1 MKKYLDITTGK
12 LNEVEDEEPAAVED
26 ETEDKPDSQNRII
39 AINDDGLGSEDEE
52 EADAYENVVR
62 D

>member
-12 LNEVEDEEPAAVED
+12 LNEVEDEEPADED
-26 ETEDKPDSQNRII
+26 ETAEDKPENRII
-39 AINDDGLGSEDEE
+39 AINDDGLGSEGEE